1 MARRSREAKSIAEVD
16 AAQNQAESLS
26 GRGAI
31 AGARQIAGRTF
42 VEREGEWRDVSLAVD
57 VKTVTVE
64 AFGEAYFELLKRL
77 PELEPYWKA
86 IDNVTIMGSGVAI
99 RVAESGASRM
109 SGAELDRLV
118 REFRGS

>member
-1 MARRSREAKSIAEVD
+1 
-16 AAQNQAESLS
+16 
-26 GRGAI
+26 
-31 AGARQIAGRTF
+31 
-42 VEREGEWRDVSLAVD
+42 VSLAVD